1 MCSSCIR
8 TAADPRALLESIE
21 EDVNAFVGGAQQ
33 FDDLTM
39 LCVQYK
45 GMKEGTQIHR
55 WTL

>member
-1 MCSSCIR
+1 M
-8 TAADPRALLESIE
+8 
-21 EDVNAFVGGAQQ
+21 NAFVGGAQQ